1 MSEGINVFE
10 FDSETAKPQL
20 DMDWVKAVSTIELVV
35 QYYIYQ
41 RPAAEKHISAAW
53 ATVLKGV

>member
-20 DMDWVKAVSTIELVV
+20 DMDWVKAISTIELVV
-35 QYYIYQ
+35 QDYIYQ
-41 RPAAEKHISAAW
+41 NPTAEEHISAAW

>member
-1 MSEGINVFE
+1 VFE

-20 DMDWVKAVSTIELVV
+20 DMDWVQAISTIELVV
-35 QYYIYQ
+35 QDYIYQ
-41 RPAAEKHISAAW
+41 HPTAEQHISAAW